1 MSPSIPELALQ
12 TQLRWMQVPDAALE
26 YRFDPRRRWRF
37 DFAWPLLKVA
47 AEVEGGS
54 WTAGRHTRGSGFE
67 ADCEKYAEAAIAGW
81 LVIRVT
87 TEMVE
92 DGRAVNFIERA
103 IRARK
108 EIAA

>member
-1 MSPSIPELALQ
+1 VSPSMGELTLLTQIRWLAL
-12 TQLRWMQVPDAALE
+12 PDPTLE

-37 DFAWPLLKVA
+37 DFAFPLLKVA
-47 AEVEGGS
+47 VEVEGGS

-92 DGRAVNFIERA
+92 DGRAVAFVERA
-103 IRARK
+103 ITARK
-108 EIAA
+108 GSS